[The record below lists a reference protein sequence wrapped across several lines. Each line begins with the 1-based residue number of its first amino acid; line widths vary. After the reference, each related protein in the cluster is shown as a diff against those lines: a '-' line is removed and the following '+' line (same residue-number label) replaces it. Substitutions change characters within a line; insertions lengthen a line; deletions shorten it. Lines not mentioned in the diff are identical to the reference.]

1 MSAVKKKKAK
11 AKVKA
16 KAKAAPKLKAGTK
29 DLVLG
34 LGATGLSV
42 ARYLKRAGRD
52 AVFLDSR
59 EEPPGLEALDE
70 LWPDAPREL
79 GASELPDGIA
89 RVIVS
94 PGIADND
101 PLVEAARDAG
111 LEVISDIEL
120 FAREV
125 QAPFVGVTGSNGKS
139 TVTTLLY
146 HMCRAAGR
154 NALAGGNLGE
164 PALDLLEEEQ
174 PEIYVLELSS
184 FQLQRTQSLS
194 AKVAVLLN
202 VTPDHL
208 DWHASENE
216 YREAKYSIFRDAE
229 SAVINRADSEAA
241 ERAAHIDRVISFGL
255 DAPEDGHYG
264 IRREDDQVF
273 LARGDNVLLA
283 VSELRLFGLHNQA
296 NALAAL
302 AAGELLG
309 LDLNAMLQVLCEF
322 PGLPHRMQF
331 VRRVSAVNYV
341 NDSKAT
347 NVAAA
352 IASIQSVDG
361 MLVLIA
367 GGEGKN
373 GDFSALAESLENKLR
388 AAVLIGKDAE
398 AIETAIDTIMP
409 TYFARDMEDAVRQAA
424 AFAEAD
430 DTVLLAPAC
439 ASFDQFDNY
448 GARGDAFCRA
458 VEALRP

>member
-1 MSAVKKKKAK
+1 MSAVKKKKSGRK
-11 AKVKA
+11 ARSRA
-16 KAKAAPKLKAGTK
+16 QAGEK

-42 ARYLKRAGRD
+42 ARFLKHAGRD

-59 EEPPGLEALDE
+59 EEPPGLQELDE
-70 LWPDAPREL
+70 LWPEAEREL
-79 GASELPDGIA
+79 GGADLPENVA

-101 PLVEAARDAG
+101 ALVEAARDAG
-111 LEVISDIEL
+111 LEVISDVEL
-120 FAREV
+120 FAREAK
-125 QAPFVGVTGSNGKS
+125 APFIGVTGSNGKS

-146 HMCRAAGR
+146 HMCRAAGHS
-154 NALAGGNLGE
+154 ALAGGNLGE
-164 PALDLLEEEQ
+164 PALDLLAEED
-174 PEIYVLELSS
+174 PDFYVLELSS
-184 FQLQRTQSLS
+184 FQLQRTKSLP

-202 VTPDHL
+202 ITPDHL
-208 DWHASENE
+208 DWHASEEE

-229 SAVINRADSEAA
+229 SAVINREDSEAA
-241 ERAAHIDRVISFGL
+241 ERTRHIDRVISFGL
-255 DAPEDGHYG
+255 DAPEEGHYG
-264 IRREDDQVF
+264 IRREDDEVF
-273 LARGDNVLLA
+273 LARGDDVLLA
-283 VSELRLFGLHNQA
+283 VSELALFGLHNQA

-302 AAGELLG
+302 AAGELLE
-309 LDLNAMLQVLCEF
+309 LDPQAMLQVLCEF

-352 IASIQSVDG
+352 VASIRSVDG

-367 GGEGKN
+367 GGEGKG
-373 GDFSALAESLENKLR
+373 GDFSALAEPLEKKLR
-388 AAVLIGKDAE
+388 AAVLIGRDAE
-398 AIETAIDTIMP
+398 AIESALDTIMP
-409 TYFARDMEDAVRQAA
+409 TYFARDMEDAVQQAA
-424 AFAEAD
+424 AFAESD

-439 ASFDQFDNY
+439 ASFDQFENY
-448 GARGDAFCRA
+448 AARGEAFCRA

>member
-1 MSAVKKKKAK
+1 MSAVKKKKSGRK
-11 AKVKA
+11 ARSRA
-16 KAKAAPKLKAGTK
+16 RAGQK

-42 ARYLKRAGRD
+42 ARFLKHAGRD

-59 EEPPGLEALDE
+59 EEPPGLQELDE
-70 LWPDAPREL
+70 LWPEAEREL
-79 GASELPDGIA
+79 GGADLPENVA

-101 PLVEAARDAG
+101 ALVEAARDAG
-111 LEVISDIEL
+111 LEVISDVEL
-120 FAREV
+120 FAREAK
-125 QAPFVGVTGSNGKS
+125 APFIGVTGSNGKS

-146 HMCRAAGR
+146 HMCRAAGHS
-154 NALAGGNLGE
+154 ALAGGNLGE
-164 PALDLLEEEQ
+164 PALDLLAEED
-174 PEIYVLELSS
+174 PDFYVLELSS
-184 FQLQRTQSLS
+184 FQLQRTKSLP

-202 VTPDHL
+202 ITPDHL
-208 DWHASENE
+208 DWHASEEE

-229 SAVINRADSEAA
+229 SAVINREDSEAA
-241 ERAAHIDRVISFGL
+241 ERTRHIDRVISFGL
-255 DAPEDGHYG
+255 DAPEEGHYG
-264 IRREDDQVF
+264 IRREDDEVF
-273 LARGDNVLLA
+273 LARGDDVLLA
-283 VSELRLFGLHNQA
+283 VSELALFGLHNQA

-302 AAGELLG
+302 AAGELLE
-309 LDLNAMLQVLCEF
+309 LDPQAMLQVLCEF

-352 IASIQSVDG
+352 VASIRSVDG

-367 GGEGKN
+367 GGEGKG
-373 GDFSALAESLENKLR
+373 GDFSALAEPLEKKLR
-388 AAVLIGKDAE
+388 AAVLIGRDAE
-398 AIETAIDTIMP
+398 AIESALDTIMP
-409 TYFARDMEDAVRQAA
+409 TYFARDMEDAVQQAA
-424 AFAEAD
+424 AFAESD

-439 ASFDQFDNY
+439 ASFDQFENY
-448 GARGDAFCRA
+448 AARGEAFCRA